1 MSVVQHTLT
10 SGFNV
15 EGYAAYGISKLRALR
30 AQRRDNV
37 VRLVPVVVVGFITSS
52 LLKIIIINNNQ

>member
-37 VRLVPVVVVGFITSS
+37 VRLVPVVVVGFIII
-52 LLKIIIINNNQ
+52 LLLIIKMNS

>member
-52 LLKIIIINNNQ
+52 LLKIIINNNQ